1 MLKIDGHTHTQFSP
15 QSHDEDAELMIQRAI
30 AMGFK
35 EYALMERAPLPAEFA
50 DQFGGNTELRQLAA
64 MSMDQ
69 VPQYLEYAQSL
80 QRKYAH
86 QLRIHVGFEVD
97 YLPGLEGWTINF
109 LNEVGP
115 LTDNNILALHYL
127 RGRDGKLW
135 ALDTTPEDFATGFGD
150 MLQFPEHLFKSYYST
165 LLHAVHADLGVYT
178 PRCVGQ
184 MGLVRQFQD
193 YFGLPRTL
201 TRDCEYLVIRV
212 LHAMHAR
219 GASLEVG
226 VAGLYQEF
234 NNELY
239 PLPWVI
245 DRARRVGVPLVYGS
259 DAHNVHEVGRGY
271 HAVEALLE

>member
-97 YLPGLEGWTINF
+97 
-109 LNEVGP
+109 
-115 LTDNNILALHYL
+115 YL

-245 DRARRVGVPLVYGS
+245 DRARRMGVPLVYGS